1 MNRRTEDVLL
11 EKIRELSPE
20 RQAEVQDFVEF
31 LAAKERRRGAADRMA
46 AAQQRLSS
54 DPLPPM
60 TADEIN
66 AEIEA
71 YRAQQQRASG
81 T

>member
-1 MNRRTEDVLL
+1 MNRRTEEALL
-11 EKIRELSPE
+11 EKIRELPPE
-20 RQAEVQDFVEF
+20 RQAEVEDFVEF
-31 LAAKERRRGAADRMA
+31 LAAKERRRDAASRMA
-46 AAQQRLSS
+46 AAQQRLSA

-71 YRAQQQRASG
+71 YRAQQRRASG